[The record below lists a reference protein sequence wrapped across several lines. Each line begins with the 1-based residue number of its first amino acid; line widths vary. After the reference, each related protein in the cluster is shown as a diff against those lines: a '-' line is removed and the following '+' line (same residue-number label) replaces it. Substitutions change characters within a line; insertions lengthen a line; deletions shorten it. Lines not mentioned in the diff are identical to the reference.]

1 MWQILISRTKFNCAQ
16 AQKVHLLTYRIR
28 MLTIHKGLWSMLFL
42 DFLLQLGMACTKN
55 QPKTCHVLMEAFDE
69 ENDNITK

>member
-1 MWQILISRTKFNCAQ
+1 
-16 AQKVHLLTYRIR
+16 
-28 MLTIHKGLWSMLFL
+28 MLFL